1 MENGLAP
8 IQKKKEFLGSGKFN
22 LGDGS
27 QIHFWED
34 TWLGNT
40 PLKYQYPSLFNITR
54 KKHASVATVL
64 GATPLNISFRRSLV
78 GNNRIAWLD
87 LVARVMSIQL
97 SDRKDTFC
105 LVANPTW
112 LLHGTIYI
120 QALVAPNI
128 VPRKHI
134 LWKLKLPLRVKIF
147 MWYLIKGVTLT
158 RDNLARMRWQGSLKC
173 SF

>member
-97 SDRKDTFC
+97 SDRKDTF
-105 LVANPTW
+105 VW
-112 LLHGTIYI
+112 LLTQHGSFTVQSIY
-120 QALVAPNI
+120 
-128 VPRKHI
+128 KH
-134 LWKLKLPLRVKIF
+134 
-147 MWYLIKGVTLT
+147 
-158 RDNLARMRWQGSLKC
+158 
-173 SF
+173 